1 MLEQLI
7 LKKKFKKKESAPIH
21 MYVSYLLIFLQLSS
35 IIVMQKKKFGTLF
48 EATDCYNHGRFKV
61 PMTIIGLRH
70 ALKEQT

>member
-7 LKKKFKKKESAPIH
+7 LKKKLKKKKRTH
-21 MYVSYLLIFLQLSS
+21 TYVGYLFIFLQLSS